1 MFYIRLNE
9 LIFNKMKSRQ
19 LKTVKIKVERNN
31 LWSDKK
37 VFLDEFIGTKLK

>member
-1 MFYIRLNE
+1 
-9 LIFNKMKSRQ
+9 MKSRQ